1 MTMKRFFKLSLILL
15 IALLQPT
22 IAAAHDFIKD
32 GIYYKRLFN
41 NEVEVTYMG
50 KDYWSHGD
58 RYQGDITIPETITYN
73 HKTYTVTS
81 LGDNAFYGCSDL
93 TGISIPRLMSMGTD
107 KSPSA
112 TSPPSSITC

>member
-1 MTMKRFFKLSLILL
+1 MKRFFKLSLILL
-15 IALLQPT
+15 MALLQPT
-22 IAAAHDFIKD
+22 IAAAHDFIED

-81 LGDNAFYGCSDL
+81 LGDNAFYGCSEL
-93 TGISIPRLMSMGTD
+93 TSISIPRLMSMGTD